1 MLKIYQCISR
11 CYKNPCFLAVF
22 EILDKIA
29 LPLTFMEENMAF
41 NLKSFFGHN
50 EHTGGDRRS
59 KERVKLP
66 NDATILIVDD
76 SRTAIAVLSK
86 VLEPTGYSI
95 ISAANGE
102 EGIEMAKIHQPDF
115 ILMDVIMPGLN
126 GFQATRI
133 LRKEELT
140 KEIPIIIISGNEQA
154 TEKFWGLRVGA
165 NGFLAKPVERAE
177 LYHLL
182 GEHLSK
188 AEVI

>member
-1 MLKIYQCISR
+1 
-11 CYKNPCFLAVF
+11 
-22 EILDKIA
+22 
-29 LPLTFMEENMAF
+29 MAF
-41 NLKSFFGHN
+41 NLKSIFGHN

-66 NDATILIVDD
+66 DEATILIVDD